1 MGTWQPQVTRG
12 WVTARNGW
20 FLSPLSTADQRK
32 GSQVQNYR
40 GRGHISIPYLLTI
53 GVAVLLTVV
62 LAARQVTRTN
72 SARVVAAR
80 RTIRAGEKIDAT
92 GLGFASIPKS
102 ALPPGAILDPA
113 AIIGR
118 VLQRPVT
125 EGKPITATD
134 FTPSTPVMWLSD
146 APPQGRVIITVSVP
160 GTLLPVQQLRTGDQM
175 DLLAVSTAG
184 HSHIVSRD
192 AYLIG
197 SIMGKR
203 EAPKSN
209 TFENLTQRD
218 KGSAPAV
225 VGLVLAVR
233 PQDASPIAQ
242 AQGVGERLTFVLH
255 GKQEILSGH
264 LLDVPVSQAHT
275 SHEAAPAA
283 PAQVELISGSH
294 RERINLN

>member
-1 MGTWQPQVTRG
+1 
-12 WVTARNGW
+12 
-20 FLSPLSTADQRK
+20 
-32 GSQVQNYR
+32 VQNYR
-40 GRGHISIPYLLTI
+40 GRGQISIPYLLTI

-62 LAARQVTRTN
+62 LAARQVTRTG

-80 RTIRAGEKIDAT
+80 RSIRAGEKIDAS

-102 ALPPGAILDPA
+102 AVPPGAVLDPA

-125 EGKPITATD
+125 EGKAITATD
-134 FTPSTPVMWLSD
+134 FVPSTPVMWLSD
-146 APPQGRVIITVSVP
+146 TPPAGRVIITVSVP

-175 DLLAVSTAG
+175 ELLAVTSAG
-184 HSHIVSRD
+184 HSHIVARD

-203 EAPKSN
+203 EPAKGN
-209 TFENLTQRD
+209 TIESLTGRRD
-218 KGSAPAV
+218 GPTAVSV

-233 PQDASPIAQ
+233 PEDASPVAQ

-255 GKQEILSGH
+255 GRQEILSGH
-264 LLDVPVSQAHT
+264 LLNVPGSQARQT
-275 SHEAAPAA
+275 TQSATPAP
-283 PAQVELISGSH
+283 PPQVELISGSH
-294 RERINLN
+294 RERINVN